1 MKEYNPDNFIW
12 YGNAVHT
19 VRMTLMQQD
28 YTGHLIYEVRTN
40 CTGADALETERLVD
54 EAAEIIENDCDFA
67 WVEEFFTA
75 TLHNED
81 GDNLPVSGM
90 YTDLRRLIV
99 GMEIVG
105 VRRAGA

>member
-28 YTGHLIYEVRTN
+28 YTGHLTYEVRTN
-40 CTGADALETERLVD
+40 CTGAEVLETERLLD
-54 EAAEIIENDCDFA
+54 DAMKFIENDCDFA

-75 TLHNED
+75 TLQND
-81 GDNLPVSGM
+81 NGDKLPVSGM

-99 GMEIVG
+99 GMEIVD
-105 VRRAGA
+105 VRKASA